1 MNKNWK
7 EYSPREDAWD
17 KIMQR
22 KNFDSQ
28 LDKNLKELPSHS
40 PSDLVWTRI
49 EQKLENKKR
58 AFVWRPFVIAAS
70 LTGLFILAFY
80 LIRQGTVVIEA
91 PEQKNKLMASNPP
104 DVLEEE
110 ENLIRP
116 SEEIISHSDDLTV
129 KAEEDPRIERINE
142 FIPEMKTERNL
153 NLENSLSV
161 KGMNLAKRGEFIPP
175 IETPQE
181 TYHRVAISWGL
192 KEKTKFRIG
201 SEPKETPTGNTTTTA
216 QQKTKPTKKPLTI
229 IIK

>member
-7 EYSPREDAWD
+7 EYSPREDAWG

-22 KNFDSQ
+22 KDFNSQ

-58 AFVWRPFVIAAS
+58 AFVWKPFVIAAS
-70 LTGLFILAFY
+70 LTGLFLLAFY

-91 PEQKNKLMASNPP
+91 PQQTNELMASNPP
-104 DVLEEE
+104 DVLKEE
-110 ENLIRP
+110 ENLISP
-116 SEEIISHSDDLTV
+116 SEEIISDSDDLTV
-129 KAEEDPRIERINE
+129 KAEEDLRIERVSE

-153 NLENSLSV
+153 NLENSIAL
-161 KGMNLAKRGEFIPP
+161 KGMNLEKRGEFIPP
-175 IETPQE
+175 TENSEE

-192 KEKTKFRIG
+192 RVKKIEVVFPFG
-201 SEPKETPTGNTTTTA
+201 
-216 QQKTKPTKKPLTI
+216 QKSLQNSSQIQASRSSSTKKIQLG
-229 IIK
+229 KRNQ